1 MAGKDRLLKTSS
13 FRRPHKKLLGLAS
26 EAAAPLLRLASRGV
40 SRRAP
45 SPPAEWRRGL
55 ILSHNH
61 MGDVLYRTCS
71 LPVLRSSLPDCE
83 WSFLTS
89 PASSEVIENNP
100 ALHEVL
106 PWNAGEDSWTLS
118 PGSFKKLRERDFD
131 VVLCTNSLR
140 YYPDLFLASALR
152 VPNRVAFTH
161 KGLTGL
167 VTYPIDIDFPSSYAS
182 YFRSMVAAV
191 TRVEGD
197 WPLRPRIFPDANS
210 EAEAAALWDRLSLG
224 AVVPIVACSITTR
237 QKAGNFPSELLVEI
251 LSEMRAQAAL
261 RVVLF
266 GTAGDRA
273 TLTQAANRL
282 GDDALVIAGEL
293 AIPPLAA
300 FLRRCAL
307 LLTLDS
313 GPRHL
318 GNASRI
324 PVFFARNMSHS
335 EAEAGAYCE
344 TETDI
349 APPGEYLSE
358 GEIAEAARS
367 VSARD
372 ISARMLAAIRG
383 ATRPA

>member
-1 MAGKDRLLKTSS
+1 
-13 FRRPHKKLLGLAS
+13 
-26 EAAAPLLRLASRGV
+26 
-40 SRRAP
+40 
-45 SPPAEWRRGL
+45 
-55 ILSHNH
+55 

-89 PASSEVIENNP
+89 ASSSEVIENNP

-118 PGSFKKLRERDFD
+118 PGGFQKLRKLDFD

-140 YYPDLFLASALR
+140 YYPDLFLASALG

-167 VTYPIDIDFPSSYAS
+167 VTRPVEIDFPSSYPS

-191 TRVEGD
+191 TGVEGD
-197 WPLRPRIFPDANS
+197 WPLRPRIFPDARN
-210 EAEAAALWDRLSLG
+210 EAEASALWGRLNLETG
-224 AVVPIVACSITTR
+224 RPVVACSITTR
-237 QKAGNFPSELLVEI
+237 QKAGNFPSGLLVDI
-251 LSEMRAQAAL
+251 LSDARAQTAL

-266 GTAGDRA
+266 GAASDRSVLA
-273 TLTQAANRL
+273 QAADRL
-282 GDDALVIAGEL
+282 GGDAVVIAGEL
-293 AIPPLAA
+293 TIPALAA
-300 FLRRCAL
+300 LLRKCAL

-318 GNASRI
+318 GNASGI

-349 APPGEYLSE
+349 APPGEFLSHI
-358 GEIAEAARS
+358 EISDVARS
-367 VSARD
+367 VSPPD
-372 ISARMLAAIRG
+372 ISALLVAAIHG
-383 ATRPA
+383 AAARPV